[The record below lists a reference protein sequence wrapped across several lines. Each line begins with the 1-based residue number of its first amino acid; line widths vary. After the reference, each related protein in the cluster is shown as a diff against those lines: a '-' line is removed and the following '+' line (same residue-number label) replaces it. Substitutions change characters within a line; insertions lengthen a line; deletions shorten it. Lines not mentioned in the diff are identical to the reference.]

1 MMSPIETAMNNQ
13 RKKII
18 ITLGAVFTGLW
29 LCLVGYFLTGG
40 GKESAPVKPGIVVVH
55 APSPTAGVPAQA
67 VKAPGRTSARAGHGT
82 PGGVSWSYLTEVPKA
97 AMGSTSVRL
106 HETAKATVHSIG
118 GGGGNGAGMTAASGS
133 AKTHPVTVYTTISGG
148 NMLALASTTTL
159 AAPGATAANEIA
171 ETTLSA
177 PAAMPER
184 GIRRTN
190 GDPFEPFLDPVGDIT
205 WLLILLLAVMY
216 GGVIRKRKKLF
227 TLLVL
232 VWGVTAAMAAEP
244 KRGEPIDTLL
254 QRFDQ
259 KPGLKTAREFFAY
272 MDKEEFMD
280 EPVVFTAATPLDTMK
295 ALVWYWA
302 GEWYYAEQEYALAEK
317 NLLRALE
324 LMEYA
329 DEKSISDNL
338 AMLGLAY
345 MRQSKYDEALRYM
358 HRCYQLDSKSGDPD
372 RISSSLNTI
381 AGTLLAAGNPEEA
394 EGYILRAITYA
405 KQADNPSRMAV
416 IYGMTSEIEN
426 RLEHSE
432 KALLYADSACMVEA
446 TTGNRYKMAV
456 RQTQKASI
464 LVGLKRYNEA
474 ERILAEVI
482 PYFREIG
489 DQLSLAIALNKRG
502 LTARG
507 TGHTK
512 EAVEYLNEAIAIC
525 QRIGNPYNEAY
536 ARRAI
541 YEIMYKSNPEA
552 AHVHLERYHQ
562 IKDSLYSHAT
572 SEQLARFNA
581 EFGRDELEKEKAWL
595 ARRNNRLVWIGVVT
609 AVVALF
615 VIVFALV
622 WLRRRQAKINEQLS
636 TMMAELNEARNTSET
651 VHETPPA
658 EEQHE
663 EQHEEYLTNEDK
675 QFLKKLIL
683 AVTEMM
689 NYKVVTVTQIADK
702 MCVSPKTLNRRV
714 QYLTGEGAKRYIMR
728 IQLEQAKIMLIQYLD
743 IPVVEIG
750 NRCGF
755 EDHSSFTRNF
765 TQYVGMSPSDY
776 RLTRGKG

>member
-40 GKESAPVKPGIVVVH
+40 GQESAPVKPGIVVVH
-55 APSPTAGVPAQA
+55 APSPTAGVPATA
-67 VKAPGRTSARAGHGT
+67 YKSPGTASSRSYHSAPAAAR
-82 PGGVSWSYLTEVPKA
+82 WSYLTEAPKA

-118 GGGGNGAGMTAASGS
+118 GGNGAGMTAASGS
-133 AKTHPVTVYTTISGG
+133 AKTNPVTVYTTISGG

-205 WLLILLLAVMY
+205 WLLILLLAVIY
-216 GGVIRKRKKLF
+216 GGVIRNRKKLF

-259 KPGLKTAREFFAY
+259 KPGLRTAREFFAY
-272 MDKEEFMD
+272 MDQEKFMD
-280 EPVVFTAATPLDTMK
+280 EPVVFTSSTPLDTMK

-302 GEWYYAEQEYALAEK
+302 GEWYYAEHEYALAEK

-324 LMEYA
+324 LMENA

-345 MRQSKYDEALRYM
+345 MRQSKYDEALHYM
-358 HRCYQLDSKSGDPD
+358 RRCYQLDSKSGDPD

-381 AGTLLAAGNPEEA
+381 AGTLLAAGNPKEA
-394 EGYILRAITYA
+394 EGYILKAITYA
-405 KQADNPSRMAV
+405 KQVNNPSRMAV
-416 IYGMTSEIEN
+416 IYGMASEIETQ
-426 RLEHSE
+426 LDKSE
-432 KALLYADSACMVEA
+432 QGLLYADSACMVEA
-446 TTGNRYKMAV
+446 TTGNQYKMIV

-464 LVGLKRYNEA
+464 LVGLERYEEA

-502 LTARG
+502 RAARG
-507 TGHTK
+507 MKQTDK
-512 EAVEYLNEAIAIC
+512 AVEYLNEAIAIC

-581 EFGRDELEKEKAWL
+581 EFGRDELEKEKEWL

-609 AVVALF
+609 AVAALF

-658 EEQHE
+658 E

-765 TQYVGMSPSDY
+765 TQYFGMSPSDY